1 MADKARSAQDVL
13 DDLGVPYSDHEFL
26 RRLFAP
32 EDPFPEL
39 SGTDLDLNAT
49 HDPNPSNRA
58 SARLNAVILSQ
69 RLAPI
74 PTRQVISRA
83 LFDRVQHPATNLP
96 VPGDLPHYG
105 DEWVSLISQESI
117 TLLSNLRGH
126 LELPEDIRRPGS
138 NEPPG
143 SSVYDSD
150 RGENTQG
157 NNIPII
163 PGPSGYR
170 QESPPRTL
178 PSVDTVGNLISSFPL
193 PPAST
198 PFKGKQAI
206 AHEEQPEL
214 AESITNA
221 NIPTP
226 DTSQS
231 VNSPIVFG
239 DSVVDTLAIPSPSPS
254 STPICT
260 PLQNVT
266 TPLSRASPVV
276 SIDQD
281 LHNTRRVGPKVPLH
295 HPVSVYPSLEGRDR
309 RATYALFP
317 NPYPSPRSSF
327 SSTIRR
333 VQPIQPYCE
342 ATDHRFYRKTP
353 FLSPASKSTYSF
365 GRKSAQPKGCVCF
378 KRCFSRAWTR
388 ISSLCTC

>member
-74 PTRQVISRA
+74 PTRQ
-83 LFDRVQHPATNLP
+83 
-96 VPGDLPHYG
+96 
-105 DEWVSLISQESI
+105 
-117 TLLSNLRGH
+117 
-126 LELPEDIRRPGS
+126 DIRRPGS

-333 VQPIQPYCE
+333 VQPIQPYFSTTQRLCLFQAVLFTSLDTHLILVYLLGPPYEVHPE
-342 ATDHRFYRKTP
+342 ASII
-353 FLSPASKSTYSF
+353 LSS
-365 GRKSAQPKGCVCF
+365 
-378 KRCFSRAWTR
+378 
-388 ISSLCTC
+388 